1 MSGENKSQTA
11 VSAKNTS
18 ANSRNTKLYSVF
30 VKYWLPVIILPGIIY
45 WLSSATFTFGHT
57 SEFIFPVL
65 YSLFPRLSTQSAN
78 LILALIRA
86 FAHIVEYF
94 FLGLLLSRFFYPNFS
109 RIWNLRWSVLIIL
122 LVGLL
127 ALGDEIHQSF
137 VPMRRA
143 SSLDVILDVT
153 GGFLSQ
159 VAMMLRKK
167 DRS

>member
-1 MSGENKSQTA
+1 
-11 VSAKNTS
+11 
-18 ANSRNTKLYSVF
+18 
-30 VKYWLPVIILPGIIY
+30 
-45 WLSSATFTFGHT
+45 
-57 SEFIFPVL
+57 
-65 YSLFPRLSTQSAN
+65 
-78 LILALIRA
+78 
-86 FAHIVEYF
+86 
-94 FLGLLLSRFFYPNFS
+94 
-109 RIWNLRWSVLIIL
+109 VLIIL